1 MRYEF
6 WLGLRYLLAKRRE
19 RFVSVIAVLSIGGVA
34 LGVMALIVVLAVM
47 SGFDQDLQE
56 KLVGANAHLTVESLN
71 EGIRDVE
78 PLMRTVA
85 ATEHVVG
92 VAPFLSGQA
101 IVRLPDRAFGV
112 SVRGVDADREARVS
126 KLQDYLVGG
135 RLPRSDDEVVL
146 GSELSL
152 AVGRQIGDRLQ
163 IISPADGKLYDLTV
177 SGIFR
182 SGLFEYDAGLVGV
195 TIPMAQKLFHL
206 PGVVSGLAVRLD
218 DLQHAKATEPKLAQ
232 RVGPAYRVKS
242 WMQLNP
248 VLFQALRVEKLVMF
262 VIVTL
267 IIVVAGLNIASM
279 LIMIVMEKTRDIG
292 VLRSL
297 GATRRSVASLFLWQ
311 GCVVGVFGTCLG
323 LVGGVWLANN
333 LNGIVRWV
341 ERTFGVS
348 LFPPSIY
355 YLDHLPTQINAGDVA
370 GVVSAALILTV
381 LAGIY
386 PALRAAQLPPV
397 EALRY
402 E

>member
-1 MRYEF
+1 MRYEL

-47 SGFDQDLQE
+47 SGFDQDLQD
-56 KLVGANAHLTVESLN
+56 KLVGANSHLIVESAGQ
-71 EGIRDVE
+71 GIRDFE

-85 ATEHVVG
+85 GTEHVVG
-92 VAPFLSGQA
+92 VAPFLTGQA
-101 IVRLPDRAFGV
+101 IIRIQDRALGV
-112 SVRGVDADREARVS
+112 AVRGLDADRESRVS
-126 KLQDYLVGG
+126 KLQDYLVAG
-135 RLPRSDDEVVL
+135 RLPRSNDELVL
-146 GSELSL
+146 GSEL
-152 AVGRQIGDRLQ
+152 AMTIDREVGDRLQ
-163 IISPADGKLYDLTV
+163 LISPADGKMHEVTV

-182 SGLFEYDAGLVGV
+182 SGLYEYDIGLIGV
-195 TIPMAQKLFHL
+195 TIPMAQQLFHL
-206 PGVVSGLAVRLD
+206 PGIISGLAVRLD
-218 DLQHAKATEPKLAQ
+218 SLEHAKRTELRLAQ
-232 RVGPAYRVKS
+232 QVGPAYRVKS

-267 IIVVAGLNIASM
+267 IIVVAGLNIAAM

-311 GCVVGVFGTCLG
+311 GCFVGLFGTGLG
-323 LVGGVWLANN
+323 LISGVWLASN

-355 YLDHLPTQINAGDVA
+355 YLDHLPTQINSSDVV
-370 GVVSAALILTV
+370 GVVSAALILTL